1 MTNNT
6 FHPTRF
12 YQLLVR
18 NLKQNPKSWMLSIAI
33 FTGLPLLFLVLNI
46 ADIGISISQKDRIT
60 FLQLFTNAAFVFSP
74 FVLFYNY
81 NHPKKGLIDVMLPAS
96 ILEKYIAMQLS
107 CIVLAPLAVLL
118 LFGIPDSLLALIFPK
133 TYGGYAVP
141 EAITDFFSWDTFSEN
156 FILQQFLLFCNL
168 LFVRRKVLKTIGV
181 FIGVLILFLTVF
193 GIGVAMFNMQSAN
206 EVQDINLSIG
216 NRGIFEIY
224 VNDNPVTI
232 SIQIVRIILQ
242 VVLPILLVIG
252 SYFVMKNKRY

>member
-12 YQLLVR
+12 CRLLAR
-18 NLKQNPKSWMLSIAI
+18 NLRQNPKSWVLGIAI
-33 FTGLPLLFLVLNI
+33 FAGLPLLFLVLNI
-46 ADIGISISQKDRIT
+46 ADIGISTTQSNRIS
-60 FLQLFTNAAFVFSP
+60 FLEFFTNAAFVFSP

-81 NHPKKGLIDVMLPAS
+81 NHPKKGLTDVMLPAS
-96 ILEKYIAMQLS
+96 VLEKYAAMQLS
-107 CIVLAPLAVLL
+107 CIVLAPLAVLV
-118 LFGIPDSLLALIFPK
+118 LFGIPDSLFALVFPK

-141 EAITDFFSWDTFSEN
+141 GAITDFFSWDTFSEN
-156 FILQQFLLFCNL
+156 FIIQQFILFCNL
-168 LFVRRKVLKTIGV
+168 LFVRRKVLKTIGIS
-181 FIGVLILFLTVF
+181 IGILILFLTIF
-193 GIGVAMFNMQSAN
+193 GIGVAIFNMESPN

-224 VNDNPVTI
+224 LNDNPVTI

-252 SYFVMKNKRY
+252 SYFVMKNKKY